1 MYGPKLHINHADHIS
16 LISILFS
23 PHNWVVRTA
32 HESLSSFRRAGALA
46 TGIGVFEWQLRIF
59 TETNVGVWGLCARVP
74 QWNPQICA

>member
-1 MYGPKLHINHADHIS
+1 MYGPKLHSNHADHIS

-32 HESLSSFRRAGALA
+32 HESLSSFGRAGALA